1 MSLEKWKIL
10 TPLQKLQRM
19 WEIWANYLMPK
30 ALKRCPKWKKSPN
43 LVTLGGSPGLVVM
56 GGDSC
61 TEGCG
66 FESQHC
72 ILAGHFFTLICC
84 KIVLMFVWKRP
95 KKRKRGRDGPFLKKV
110 GSCKL
115 PSIFCFFTTYP
126 TRASLSWFRN
136 RKKIIYSSISE
147 IETKPI
153 VTQKQ
158 ILALAEPINAV
169 QLYFPWM
176 IQTKH
181 CS

>member
-1 MSLEKWKIL
+1 MPAWHIPSLCLVKAFTNWLAPLMQWRNNYFIMNWRSVICYLSVGQITSVQL
-10 TPLQKLQRM
+10 TYHHFL
-19 WEIWANYLMPK
+19 
-30 ALKRCPKWKKSPN
+30 
-43 LVTLGGSPGLVVM
+43 
-56 GGDSC
+56 D
-61 TEGCG
+61 
-66 FESQHC
+66 
-72 ILAGHFFTLICC
+72 GHFFTLICF

-126 TRASLSWFRN
+126 TRASISWFRN